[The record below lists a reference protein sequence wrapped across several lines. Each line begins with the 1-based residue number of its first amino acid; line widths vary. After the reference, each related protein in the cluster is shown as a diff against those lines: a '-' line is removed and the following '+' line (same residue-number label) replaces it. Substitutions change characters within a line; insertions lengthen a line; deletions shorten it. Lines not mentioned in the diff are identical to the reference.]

1 MFFIVLLASPQA
13 RRFESRQSFGYA
25 EPRIEGRQMITVP
38 QILVVE
44 DNPQYRALLVAR
56 LEALGAATVDVADLD
71 AAIEALERERFDL
84 VLTDHQLPR
93 GSGLDLLAYVARRF
107 PELPRVLMSADVD
120 AELRT
125 RAALADAVHD
135 KDELLNV
142 LPLLVPRA
150 AIAA

>member
-1 MFFIVLLASPQA
+1 
-13 RRFESRQSFGYA
+13 
-25 EPRIEGRQMITVP
+25 MITVP

-56 LEALGAATVDVADLD
+56 LEALGVATVDVADLD